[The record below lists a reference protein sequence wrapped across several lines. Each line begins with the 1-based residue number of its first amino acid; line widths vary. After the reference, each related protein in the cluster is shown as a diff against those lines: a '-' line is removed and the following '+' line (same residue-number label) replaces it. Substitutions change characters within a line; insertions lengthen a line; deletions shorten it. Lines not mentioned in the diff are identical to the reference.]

1 MAGHIQA
8 RGGAEADDKG
18 DETQYTKRLDH
29 LKRSPRQDCLTPP
42 LIAPKVEGFVVG
54 QG

>member
-1 MAGHIQA
+1 MAGHTQA
-8 RGGAEADDKG
+8 RGGAEADGKG

-29 LKRSPRQDCLTPP
+29 LKRSPRQDCLTR